1 MGVAYVLFW
10 SGIFFYHP
18 CRPTGSPLSIVYRVV
33 TVAVLKRHL
42 SYPTDSNEVLLF
54 PHNPLF
60 RFLDKAAIPETS
72 NPDKERQ
79 QGRLCTKEEVNR
91 VKKLLALLPMWTS
104 LLVYALAKATGSTFF
119 IEQSDGFDPIE
130 FFGLTLPINAF
141 STLASLVSF
150 IVSYLFSALIPK
162 RWKENKE
169 KHELVTLWRI
179 GLGMV
184 CSILCCVT
192 ASKVDE
198 FTSLGVMEGLARDGL
213 TEFFYS
219 QVDESMKHYESSLND
234 CMLGI
239 GNFLSVMCVF
249 ASKNWFGDAVN
260 ESRLDKYYLML
271 VALSWGNLCF
281 YVLVGLAYARKEAPP
296 QDEEMDEVDIELGG
310 AEYVTRST
318 STTPTTTNIMMDNK
332 NLRSRS
338 LEVKGY
344 SGDVNNKK
352 LLLRFRTFK

>member
-1 MGVAYVLFW
+1 MRVSL
-10 SGIFFYHP
+10 
-18 CRPTGSPLSIVYRVV
+18 PLNGKLIIDKYF
-33 TVAVLKRHL
+33 T
-42 SYPTDSNEVLLF
+42 
-54 PHNPLF
+54 F

-72 NPDKERQ
+72 NPDQERQ

-104 LLVYALAKATGSTFF
+104 LLVYAVAKATGSTFF
-119 IEQSDGFDPIE
+119 IEQSDGFDDT
-130 FFGLTLPINAF
+130 LTINAF
-141 STLASLVSF
+141 PILASLVSF

-169 KHELVTLWRI
+169 KRELVTLWRI

-192 ASKVDE
+192 ASKVE
-198 FTSLGVMEGLARDGL
+198 VRRQSHKKIKMSNLWLFPQFTLLGVMEGLARDGL

-249 ASKNWFGDAVN
+249 ACKTWIGDDVN
-260 ESRLDKYYLML
+260 NSRLDKYYLML
-271 VALSWGNLCF
+271 AALSCGNLCF
-281 YVLVGLAYARKEAPP
+281 YVLVALAYARKEAPL

-318 STTPTTTNIMMDNK
+318 STNPAITNIMMDNK

-344 SGDVNNKK
+344 SSDVNNKK
-352 LLLRFRTFK
+352 LLFRFRTFK